1 MSDLELKEKIFTDNG
16 DILKEIC
23 DYMEVSTQYFEEEF
37 SDFLSCEGSWVTTD
51 KNITYTD
58 VMIQGF
64 TIESDRKKFEVIP
77 VSIIDEE
84 FSKVLENK
92 IIIVE
97 I

>member
-1 MSDLELKEKIFTDNG
+1 MSDLELKEKIFIDNG
-16 DILKEIC
+16 DIVKEIC

-37 SDFLSCEGSWVTTD
+37 SEYLSCEGSWVTTD

-64 TIESDRKKFEVIP
+64 IIESDRKKFEVIP
-77 VSIIDEE
+77 ISIVDEE

-92 IIIVE
+92 IIVVE

>member
-37 SDFLSCEGSWVTTD
+37 SEYLSCEGSWTTTD

-58 VMIQGF
+58 VMVQGF
-64 TIESDRKKFEVIP
+64 MIESDRKKFEVIP
-77 VSIIDEE
+77 ISIVDEE

-92 IIIVE
+92 IMVVE

>member
-37 SDFLSCEGSWVTTD
+37 SEYLSCEGSWTTTD

-58 VMIQGF
+58 VMVQGF
-64 TIESDRKKFEVIP
+64 MIESDRKKFEVIP
-77 VSIIDEE
+77 VSVVDEE
-84 FSKVLENK
+84 FSKILENK
-92 IIIVE
+92 IMVVE